1 MEKIL
6 LITIS
11 ILSIIVLFINIKNI
25 SFENFIDNNN
35 QQLLFPGQTLND
47 LKSTFEIDYNFNNNQ
62 LPISNDKEY
71 NSNLNYIKKY
81 SFLDEVSYK
90 KINFNPINASK
101 VYEKKLITN

>member
-25 SFENFIDNNN
+25 SFENFINDNN

-47 LKSTFEIDYNFNNNQ
+47 IDSTFDIDYNFNYNQ
-62 LPISNDKEY
+62 LPISNDKRY

-81 SFLDEVSYK
+81 SFLDEVSCN